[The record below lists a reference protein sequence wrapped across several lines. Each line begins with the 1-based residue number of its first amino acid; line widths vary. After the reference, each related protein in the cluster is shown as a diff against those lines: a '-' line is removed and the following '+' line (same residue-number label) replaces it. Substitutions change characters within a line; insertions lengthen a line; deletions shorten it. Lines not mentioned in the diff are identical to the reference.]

1 MMYMTWLNNPMPMA
15 NLLGCLAVISYILTL
30 LPTSL
35 RVVFPALKKTKLPI
49 QLLKYR
55 RQLGVLAFVLS
66 LGHAWLLIV
75 KRNFD
80 FFDLST
86 YRVYVHGSATF
97 IIFTLLA
104 VTSNDW
110 CVKKMKKNWRQL
122 HQLTYLA
129 MFLLFWHINDK
140 MSGHWNFMTPVVV
153 VGMATMIILFLRRRW
168 LERQMKTKPNIKQQE
183 SMQPMSD

>member
-1 MMYMTWLNNPMPMA
+1 MMYTTWFSDSISPA
-15 NLLGCLAVISYILTL
+15 NLLGILAVVSYILTL

-35 RVVFPALKKTKLPI
+35 RVVFPALKKAKLPI
-49 QLLKYR
+49 KLLKNR
-55 RQLGVLAFVLS
+55 RQLGILSFLLA
-66 LGHAWLLIV
+66 LGHAWLLVI

-80 FFDLST
+80 FFDLNT

-110 CVKKMKKNWRQL
+110 CVKKMKKNWQQL

-140 MSGHWNFMTPVVV
+140 MYGHWNFATPLTII
-153 VGMATMIILFLRRRW
+153 GIAIIIILFLRRWW
-168 LERQMKTKPNIKQQE
+168 LERQVKKTQKLPIVSTSKIE
-183 SMQPMSD
+183 

>member
-1 MMYMTWLNNPMPMA
+1 MA
-15 NLLGCLAVISYILTL
+15 NLLGFLAVISYILTL
-30 LPTSL
+30 IPTSI
-35 RVVFPALKKTKLPI
+35 RIIFPTLKKAKFII
-49 QLLKYR
+49 QLLKNR
-55 RQLGVLAFVLS
+55 RQLGILSFVLA

-80 FFDLST
+80 FFDLTT

-104 VTSNDW
+104 ITSNDW

-140 MSGHWNFMTPVVV
+140 MYGHWNLSTPLVVMGMT
-153 VGMATMIILFLRRRW
+153 AIIILFLRRCW
-168 LERQMKTKPNIKQQE
+168 LEQQMKKPQRVQGEK
-183 SMQPMSD
+183 SLG

>member
-1 MMYMTWLNNPMPMA
+1 MHATWFYDSIPPA
-15 NLLGCLAVISYILTL
+15 NLLGCLAIVSYILTL

-35 RVVFPALKKTKLPI
+35 RIAFPALKKAKFPI
-49 QLLKYR
+49 KLLKYR
-55 RQLGVLAFVLS
+55 RQLGILAFVLA
-66 LGHAWLLIV
+66 LGHAWLLIA

-80 FFDLST
+80 FFDLTT

-97 IIFTLLA
+97 IIFTLLT

-122 HQLTYLA
+122 HQLTYVA

-140 MSGHWNFMTPVVV
+140 MSGHWNFMTPLVVI
-153 VGMATMIILFLRRRW
+153 GMATMIILFLRRRW
-168 LERQMKTKPNIKQQE
+168 LERQMKNPPKVKEQKSIEPL
-183 SMQPMSD
+183 SD

>member
-1 MMYMTWLNNPMPMA
+1 MIYTNWLNDSIPVD
-15 NLLGCLAVISYILTL
+15 NLLGCLATFSYILTL

-35 RVVFPALKKTKLPI
+35 RVVFPALKKAKLPM

-55 RQLGVLAFVLS
+55 RQIGVLSFVLAFS
-66 LGHAWLLIV
+66 HAWLLIV
-75 KRNFD
+75 KRNLD
-80 FFDLST
+80 FFDFTT

-110 CVKKMKKNWRQL
+110 CVRKMKKNWRSL

-129 MFLLFWHINDK
+129 MFLLFWHINEK
-140 MSGHWNFMTPVVV
+140 MYGNWNFLTFWVVI
-153 VGMATMIILFLRRRW
+153 GMATMIILFLRRHW
-168 LERQMKTKPNIKQQE
+168 LERQVRKAHQNTQQK
-183 SMQPMSD
+183 SS